1 MKFMDWS
8 EERALELTGITPFV
22 VRAYVKQMQREYA
35 PATVRQHLV
44 AIRLLFD
51 HLVLAGALP
60 LNPAASVRASPN
72 MVKPQE
78 GGATVLQ
85 PDEAGRLLASID
97 VSDRSGVRDR
107 ALLGLMLATRV
118 RVSAITTMDVKDYG
132 VHDGQ
137 RWVRLSD
144 SRGTRGVPVDKT
156 VQRALD
162 ACLEAAH
169 IGSDEASP
177 LWRTMTKERT
187 FSERRMTR
195 VDVFRMIRRRAR
207 NAGIGA
213 AANCDSLRVT
223 GVNAGLS
230 GARMPANER
239 G

>member
-118 RVSAITTMDVKDYG
+118 RVSAITTAHGSGSKAN
-132 VHDGQ
+132 
-137 RWVRLSD
+137 LL
-144 SRGTRGVPVDKT
+144 RGFWKQETNRTGRG
-156 VQRALD
+156 
-162 ACLEAAH
+162 
-169 IGSDEASP
+169 G
-177 LWRTMTKERT
+177 
-187 FSERRMTR
+187 
-195 VDVFRMIRRRAR
+195 
-207 NAGIGA
+207 GA
-213 AANCDSLRVT
+213 ALPISSCSI
-223 GVNAGLS
+223 S
-230 GARMPANER
+230 GEER
-239 G
+239 PDQKSPC